1 MNAIGIYVE
10 HVNRKKS
17 EIEEEMYY
25 LLEQNLELERVIREA
40 KEAEKKLQT
49 NRKKM
54 MELVV
59 QFQAVSLLHYGLKED
74 V

>member
-59 QFQAVSLLHYGLKED
+59 QYYGLKED